1 MADIQA
7 VSLFLQFVP
16 LEGELLDFFQPL
28 TSQILNLLRGTSCL
42 PTDPLH
48 TSEEEETTPT
58 FTSLVTPTST
68 TCVEEEGEELRWKQP
83 SQVLYVRDDFIR
95 EHISQR
101 ILEKALNL
109 SYLHSAM
116 LPYVNFSLQRQLHV
130 QSMNIEHLK
139 EVAGL
144 AMRCYEQRDKEGVA
158 PGGVECGGD
167 SDSVVDMFDRI
178 KVDPREVFVRWI
190 ANWLACVH
198 VVMEE
203 GGSGGHSLMADKLK
217 DLHILPLEDGRFVTA
232 SQQSG
237 IFFPPD
243 YRGKEH
249 LVMCMH
255 VRLCCI
261 GIRSGH
267 SPLYPVDCP

>member
-7 VSLFLQFVP
+7 VALFLQFVP

-42 PTDPLH
+42 PTESIH
-48 TSEEEETTPT
+48 TGNEEEEEEEEEEGGETTPS
-58 FTSLVTPTST
+58 FTSLVTPASV
-68 TCVEEEGEELRWKQP
+68 TCAGEEGEGLRWKQP
-83 SQVLYVRDDFIR
+83 SQVLYVREDFIR

-116 LPYVNFSLQRQLHV
+116 LPHVNLSLQRQLHI
-130 QSMNIEHLK
+130 QTMSIEHLK

-144 AMRCYEQRDKEGVA
+144 AMRCYEQRDQVGVA
-158 PGGVECGGD
+158 PGGVDCDD
-167 SDSVVDMFDRI
+167 SDSVVDMFDHI
-178 KVDPREVFVRWI
+178 EVDPREVFVRWI

-203 GGSGGHSLMADKLK
+203 GGGGGGGGHSRMADKLK

-243 YRGKEH
+243 YRGKG
-249 LVMCMH
+249 L
-255 VRLCCI
+255 
-261 GIRSGH
+261 
-267 SPLYPVDCP
+267 